1 MLEAIK
7 QRQSIRKYQNTPVE
21 TEKINSL
28 LEAAMNAP
36 TARNTQEWKFVV
48 ITNRE
53 ALNDMCNLSPY
64 TTMMKEAPCAIL
76 VLADLEKAIN
86 KEYGLINCAAAIENL
101 IIEAMHQ
108 ELGTCWCGIAP
119 VEERMN
125 KIREIFNLKGE
136 SLRPFNIISLGYP
149 AEGLE
154 NKFVDKYDETRV
166 HYETY

>member
-7 QRQSIRKYQNTPVE
+7 QRQSIRKYQNTPIE

-119 VEERMN
+119 VEERIEKFKEYFKLADN
-125 KIREIFNLKGE
+125 EYPVGVVAVGYSNEKKPLINNFDLKKV
-136 SLRPFNIISLGYP
+136 RYY
-149 AEGLE
+149 
-154 NKFVDKYDETRV
+154 K
-166 HYETY
+166 

>member
-108 ELGTCWCGIAP
+108 GLGTCWCGIAP
-119 VEERMN
+119 VEERIEKFKEYFKLADN
-125 KIREIFNLKGE
+125 EYPVGVVAV
-136 SLRPFNIISLGYP
+136 GYSNEKKP
-149 AEGLE
+149 LI
-154 NKFVDKYDETRV
+154 NNFDPKKVRYYK
-166 HYETY
+166 

>member
-1 MLEAIK
+1 MEICC
-7 QRQSIRKYQNTPVE
+7 YY
-21 TEKINSL
+21 
-28 LEAAMNAP
+28 
-36 TARNTQEWKFVV
+36 
-48 ITNRE
+48 NRE

-119 VEERMN
+119 VEERIEKFKNILNWQIMN
-125 KIREIFNLKGE
+125 ILLGWLLLVTAMKK
-136 SLRPFNIISLGYP
+136 SL
-149 AEGLE
+149 
-154 NKFVDKYDETRV
+154 
-166 HYETY
+166 

>member
-108 ELGTCWCGIAP
+108 GLGTCWCGIAP
-119 VEERMN
+119 VEERIEKFKEYFKLADN
-125 KIREIFNLKGE
+125 EYPIGVVAV
-136 SLRPFNIISLGYP
+136 GYSNEKKP
-149 AEGLE
+149 LI
-154 NKFVDKYDETRV
+154 NNFDPKKVRYYK
-166 HYETY
+166 

>member
-108 ELGTCWCGIAP
+108 ELLVTA
-119 VEERMN
+119 M
-125 KIREIFNLKGE
+125 KK
-136 SLRPFNIISLGYP
+136 SL
-149 AEGLE
+149 
-154 NKFVDKYDETRV
+154 
-166 HYETY
+166 

>member
-7 QRQSIRKYQNTPVE
+7 QRQSIRKYQSTPVE
-21 TEKINSL
+21 PEKINSL

-53 ALNDMCNLSPY
+53 ALNDMCSLSPY

-86 KEYGLINCAAAIENL
+86 IEYGLINCAAAIENL
-101 IIEAMHQ
+101 IIEAMNQ
-108 ELGTCWCGIAP
+108 GLGTCWCGIAP
-119 VEERMN
+119 VEERIEKFKGYFKLADN
-125 KIREIFNLKGE
+125 EYPVGVVAVGYGNEKKPLINNFDPKKIRYYK
-136 SLRPFNIISLGYP
+136 
-149 AEGLE
+149 
-154 NKFVDKYDETRV
+154 
-166 HYETY
+166 

>member
-119 VEERMN
+119 VEERIEQSKKYFKLADN
-125 KIREIFNLKGE
+125 EYPVGVVAV
-136 SLRPFNIISLGYP
+136 GYSNEKKP
-149 AEGLE
+149 LI
-154 NKFVDKYDETRV
+154 NNFDPKKVRYYK
-166 HYETY
+166 

>member
-48 ITNRE
+48 ITNRQ

-119 VEERMN
+119 VEERIEKFKEYFKLADN
-125 KIREIFNLKGE
+125 EYPIGVVAV
-136 SLRPFNIISLGYP
+136 GYSNEKKP
-149 AEGLE
+149 LI
-154 NKFVDKYDETRV
+154 NNFDPKKVRYYK
-166 HYETY
+166 

>member
-119 VEERMN
+119 VEERIEKFKEYFKLADN
-125 KIREIFNLKGE
+125 EYPVGVVAV
-136 SLRPFNIISLGYP
+136 GYSNEKKP
-149 AEGLE
+149 LI
-154 NKFVDKYDETRV
+154 NNFDPKKVRYYK
-166 HYETY
+166 

>member
-7 QRQSIRKYQNTPVE
+7 QRQSIRKYQNTPIE

-119 VEERMN
+119 VEERIEKFKEYFKLADN
-125 KIREIFNLKGE
+125 EYPIGVVAV
-136 SLRPFNIISLGYP
+136 GYSNEKKP
-149 AEGLE
+149 LI
-154 NKFVDKYDETRV
+154 NNFDPKKVRYYK
-166 HYETY
+166 

>member
-108 ELGTCWCGIAP
+108 KLGTCWCGIAP
-119 VEERMN
+119 VEERIEKFKKYFKLADN
-125 KIREIFNLKGE
+125 EYPVGVVAV
-136 SLRPFNIISLGYP
+136 GYSNEKKP
-149 AEGLE
+149 LI
-154 NKFVDKYDETRV
+154 NNFDPKKVRYYK
-166 HYETY
+166 

>member
-7 QRQSIRKYQNTPVE
+7 QRQSIRKYQNAPVE
-21 TEKINSL
+21 PEKINSL

-36 TARNTQEWKFVV
+36 TARNTQEWKFIV

-101 IIEAMHQ
+101 IIEAMNQ
-108 ELGTCWCGIAP
+108 GLGTCWCGIAP
-119 VEERMN
+119 VEERIEKFKAYFN
-125 KIREIFNLKGE
+125 LADNEYPVGVVAVGYSNEKKPLINNFDPKKIRYYK
-136 SLRPFNIISLGYP
+136 
-149 AEGLE
+149 
-154 NKFVDKYDETRV
+154 
-166 HYETY
+166 

>member
-108 ELGTCWCGIAP
+108 ELGTCWCGIVH
-119 VEERMN
+119 VEERIEKFKKYFKLADN
-125 KIREIFNLKGE
+125 EYPVGVVAV
-136 SLRPFNIISLGYP
+136 GYSNEKKP
-149 AEGLE
+149 LI
-154 NKFVDKYDETRV
+154 NNFDPKKVRYYK
-166 HYETY
+166 

>member
-7 QRQSIRKYQNTPVE
+7 QRQSIRKYQSTPVE
-21 TEKINSL
+21 PEKINSL

-36 TARNTQEWKFVV
+36 TARNTKEWKFIV

-86 KEYGLINCAAAIENL
+86 IEYGLINCAAAIENL
-101 IIEAMHQ
+101 IIEAMNQ
-108 ELGTCWCGIAP
+108 GLGTCWCGIAP
-119 VEERMN
+119 VEERIEKFKEYFKLADN
-125 KIREIFNLKGE
+125 EYPAGVVAVGYSNEKKPLVNNFDPKKIRYYK
-136 SLRPFNIISLGYP
+136 
-149 AEGLE
+149 
-154 NKFVDKYDETRV
+154 
-166 HYETY
+166 